1 MRKQFDA
8 REPSELDARLDECFA
23 AYRDACPDPEPAAD
37 FMPRLWARIEG
48 RRESQAAAAWRRWT
62 EAFLSLAAAACLAI
76 VLLQVVP
83 QTAPVYYHSTYLDQL
98 SEEAGPSTCC
108 CRTWRRPK
116 PRGRCRRIRLMG
128 CRDDEAG
135 RLAHCALFHARFYRW
150 SGRRRAGGSLHSP
163 GAFAPENHPTSPP
176 SRSARRWLRISPNA

>member
-62 EAFLSLAAAACLAI
+62 EAFLSLAAAASLAI

-83 QTAPVYYHSTYLDQL
+83 QATPVYYHSTYLDPL
-98 SEEAGPSTCC
+98 SEEAGPEHMLLQDVAQAEA
-108 CRTWRRPK
+108 P
-116 PRGRCRRIRLMG
+116 PPLPPNPANGVQGR
-128 CRDDEAG
+128 
-135 RLAHCALFHARFYRW
+135 
-150 SGRRRAGGSLHSP
+150 
-163 GAFAPENHPTSPP
+163 
-176 SRSARRWLRISPNA
+176 

>member
-1 MRKQFDA
+1 MREQFDA
-8 REPSELDARLDECFA
+8 REPSELNARLDECFA

-48 RRESQAAAAWRRWT
+48 RRESQAAVAWRRWT

-98 SEEAGPSTCC
+98 SEEAGPEHMLLQDVAQAEAP
-108 CRTWRRPK
+108 RPL
-116 PRGRCRRIRLMG
+116 PQNPANGVQG
-128 CRDDEAG
+128 Q
-135 RLAHCALFHARFYRW
+135 
-150 SGRRRAGGSLHSP
+150 
-163 GAFAPENHPTSPP
+163 
-176 SRSARRWLRISPNA
+176 

>member
-98 SEEAGPSTCC
+98 SEEAGPEHMLLQDVAQAEAP
-108 CRTWRRPK
+108 RPL
-116 PRGRCRRIRLMG
+116 PPNPANGVQGR
-128 CRDDEAG
+128 
-135 RLAHCALFHARFYRW
+135 
-150 SGRRRAGGSLHSP
+150 
-163 GAFAPENHPTSPP
+163 
-176 SRSARRWLRISPNA
+176 

>member
-62 EAFLSLAAAACLAI
+62 EAFLSLAAAASLAI

-83 QTAPVYYHSTYLDQL
+83 QATPVYYHSTYLDQL
-98 SEEAGPSTCC
+98 SEEAGPEHMLLQDVAQAEAP
-108 CRTWRRPK
+108 RPL
-116 PRGRCRRIRLMG
+116 PPNPANGVQGR
-128 CRDDEAG
+128 
-135 RLAHCALFHARFYRW
+135 
-150 SGRRRAGGSLHSP
+150 
-163 GAFAPENHPTSPP
+163 
-176 SRSARRWLRISPNA
+176 